1 VKAWPLGKSGPIFLK
16 CPRVTEQHP
25 EHEHLDIDPVED
37 VYALEKKFQPNKGVF
52 LDIKRQTNRQGKV
65 ESK

>member
-1 VKAWPLGKSGPIFLK
+1 
-16 CPRVTEQHP
+16 VTEQHP